1 MPYSVSTVA
10 SNDPTESGGLFVR
23 RPSEVRGV
31 KYRGTPQRK
40 GGARKNADRGLAF
53 GLLALE
59 TILCLSLFGPQ
70 PYFWFW
76 FGSQV
81 QYWSDSVSAGIATI
95 MAGTLTSLLVT
106 VALAKRV
113 DNAWKLVRRAAGY
126 KQERGALE
134 VIFAISVGIAVVVF
148 MFWFF
153 IIEGPGPSVAPK

>member
-1 MPYSVSTVA
+1 MA
-10 SNDPTESGGLFVR
+10 GNDPTESGGLFVR

-40 GGARKNADRGLAF
+40 GGARKNADRGVAY

-59 TILCLSLFGPQ
+59 MVLCLSLFGPQ

-81 QYWSDSVSAGIATI
+81 QYWTDSVSAGIATI
-95 MAGTLTSLLVT
+95 MAGTLASLLIT
-106 VALAKRV
+106 VAIGKRV

-134 VIFAISVGIAVVVF
+134 VIFAISVAVAVVCF
-148 MFWFF
+148 GFWFF
-153 IIEGPGPSVAPK
+153 IIVGPGPSIAPQ

>member
-1 MPYSVSTVA
+1 VA
-10 SNDPTESGGLFVR
+10 RNDPTESGGLFVR

-40 GGARKNADRGLAF
+40 GGGRQNADRGVAY

-59 TILCLSLFGPQ
+59 MVLCLSLFGPQ

-81 QYWSDSVSAGIATI
+81 QYWTDSVSAGIATI
-95 MAGTLTSLLVT
+95 MAGTLASLLLT
-106 VALAKRV
+106 VALGKRV

-126 KQERGALE
+126 KQDRGALE
-134 VIFAISVGIAVVVF
+134 VIFAISVAVAVVLF
-148 MFWFF
+148 SFWFF
-153 IIEGPGPSVAPK
+153 IIAGPGPSIAPQ

>member
-1 MPYSVSTVA
+1 VA

-40 GGARKNADRGLAF
+40 GGGRQNADRGVAY

-59 TILCLSLFGPQ
+59 MVLCLSLFGPQ

-81 QYWSDSVSAGIATI
+81 QYWTDSVSAGIATI
-95 MAGTLTSLLVT
+95 MAGTLASLLLT
-106 VALAKRV
+106 VALGKRV

-126 KQERGALE
+126 KQDRGALE
-134 VIFAISVGIAVVVF
+134 VIFAISVAVAVVLF
-148 MFWFF
+148 SFWFF
-153 IIEGPGPSVAPK
+153 IIAGPGPSIAPQ

>member
-10 SNDPTESGGLFVR
+10 RNDPTESGGLFVR

-40 GGARKNADRGLAF
+40 GAGRQNADRAVAY
-53 GLLALE
+53 GLLAVEVL
-59 TILCLSLFGPQ
+59 LCLSLFGPQ

-81 QYWSDSVSAGIATI
+81 QYWTDSVSAGIAAV
-95 MAGTLTSLLVT
+95 MAGTLASLMIT
-106 VALAKRV
+106 VVLAKRV
-113 DNAWKLVRRAAGY
+113 DEAWKLVRRAAGY

-134 VIFAISVGIAVVVF
+134 VIFALSVGIALAIF
-148 MFWFF
+148 TFWFF

>member
-81 QYWSDSVSAGIATI
+81 QYWTDSVSAGIATV
-95 MAGTLTSLLVT
+95 MAGTLASLMIT
-106 VALAKRV
+106 VVLGKRV

-126 KQERGALE
+126 KQDRGALE
-134 VIFAISVGIAVVVF
+134 AIFAVSVGVALVIFT
-148 MFWFF
+148 FWFF

>member
-1 MPYSVSTVA
+1 MA

-23 RPSEVRGV
+23 RPSDVRGV
-31 KYRGTPQRK
+31 KYRGTPKRK
-40 GGARKNADRGLAF
+40 GEARQNADRGLAF

-59 TILCLSLFGPQ
+59 TLLCLSLFGPQ

-81 QYWSDSVSAGIATI
+81 QYWTDSVSAGIATI

-106 VALAKRV
+106 VAIAKRV

-134 VIFAISVGIAVVVF
+134 VIFAISVGIAVVIF
-148 MFWFF
+148 SFWFF
-153 IIEGPGPSVAPK
+153 IIQGPGPSVAPQ

>member
-1 MPYSVSTVA
+1 MPYSVSTVP
-10 SNDPTESGGLFVR
+10 SNDPTESGGLFAR

-31 KYRGTPQRK
+31 KYRGTPERK
-40 GGARKNADRGLAF
+40 GEARRNADRGIAF

-59 TILCLSLFGPQ
+59 TVLCLSLFGPQ

-76 FGSQV
+76 FGSPV
-81 QYWSDSVSAGIATI
+81 QYWTDSVSAGIATI

-113 DNAWKLVRRAAGY
+113 DNGWKLVRRAAGY

-134 VIFAISVGIAVVVF
+134 VIFAITVAIAVVIF
-148 MFWFF
+148 SFWFF
-153 IIEGPGPSVAPK
+153 IIQGPGPSVAPK

>member
-1 MPYSVSTVA
+1 MA
-10 SNDPTESGGLFVR
+10 RNDPTESGGLFVR

-31 KYRGTPQRK
+31 RYRGAPQRK
-40 GGARKNADRGLAF
+40 GGARQSADRGVAF

-59 TILCLSLFGPQ
+59 TLLCLSLFGPQ

-81 QYWSDSVSAGIATI
+81 QYWTDSVSAGIATI

-106 VALAKRV
+106 VALAKRI
-113 DNAWKLVRRAAGY
+113 DNGWKLVRRAAGY

-134 VIFAISVGIAVVVF
+134 VIFAISVAIAVVIF

-153 IIEGPGPSVAPK
+153 IIEGPGPSIAPQQ

>member
-1 MPYSVSTVA
+1 MA
-10 SNDPTESGGLFVR
+10 RNDPTESGGLFVR

-31 KYRGTPQRK
+31 RYRGEPQRK
-40 GGARKNADRGLAF
+40 GEARRNADRGLAW

-59 TILCLSLFGPQ
+59 ALLCLSLFGPQ
-70 PYFWFW
+70 PWFWFW

-81 QYWSDSVSAGIATI
+81 QYWTDSVSAGIATI
-95 MAGTLTSLLVT
+95 MVGTLASLLVT

-134 VIFAISVGIAVVVF
+134 WIFAISVAIAVVVF
-148 MFWFF
+148 SFWFF
-153 IIEGPGPSVAPK
+153 IIAGPGPSIAPQ